1 MSELNSGLKSEPKQE
16 LSPLREALLMLLAD
30 GQFHSGEQLG
40 EQLGVSRAAVSKHL
54 QAIKAL
60 GLEVYSVSGK
70 GYRLAV
76 PLQLL
81 DQHRLSRELAP
92 QRVELVPVI
101 GSTNQHWLA
110 QLSQLNNGDIC
121 VAECQTAGRGRRG
134 RSWVSP
140 FGGQLIMSMYWRLEQ
155 GMAAAMGLSLVVGI
169 ALVEALE
176 AQGFSGVQLKWP
188 NDLYVNGRKLAGIL
202 VEMSGTAGGPC
213 QLVIGL
219 GINLLLPSSEQAR
232 ISQPFAE
239 LAELGEITDRNGL
252 VVALSRH
259 LQHSLNIFETEG
271 ISAFREQWNQLDY
284 FKGKAVR
291 VLMGEQ
297 VIQGMARGI
306 DEQGALLLEL
316 SDGSIKR
323 YLGGEVSLR
332 AEDTAPS
339 TERPAPSPR

>member
-1 MSELNSGLKSEPKQE
+1 MSELKREPKQELQQE
-16 LSPLREALLMLLAD
+16 LSPLREALLILLAD

-40 EQLGVSRAAVSKHL
+40 ERLSVSRAAISKHI

-60 GLEVYSVSGK
+60 GLEVYSISGK

-81 DQHRLSRELAP
+81 DQDRLSRELAP
-92 QRVELVPVI
+92 RRVELVPVI
-101 GSTNQHWLA
+101 GSTIQHWLA
-110 QLSQLNNGDIC
+110 QLNQLSNGDIC

-219 GINLLLPSSEQAR
+219 GINLLLPSTEQAR

-239 LAELGEITDRNGL
+239 LSELGKITDRNGL
-252 VVALSRH
+252 VIALSRH
-259 LQHSLNIFETEG
+259 LQHCLSIFETHG
-271 ISAFREQWNQLDY
+271 ITAFREQWNQLDY
-284 FKGKAVR
+284 FNGQAVR

-297 VIQGMARGI
+297 VVTGIARGI

-316 SDGSIKR
+316 SDGKVQR

-332 AEDTAPS
+332 GE
-339 TERPAPSPR
+339 